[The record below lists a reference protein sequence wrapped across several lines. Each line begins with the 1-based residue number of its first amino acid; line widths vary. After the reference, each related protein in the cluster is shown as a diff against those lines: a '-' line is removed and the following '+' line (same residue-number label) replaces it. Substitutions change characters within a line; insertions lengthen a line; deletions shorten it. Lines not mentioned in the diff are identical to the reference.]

1 MESIANE
8 PTPRPRRWVVRGVA
22 AATIVAVGAAMLII
36 LAGSPASPSTRA
48 RAADIGYIDAAL
60 EQHKACDT
68 MTEIALVR
76 SSRREVRALAA
87 RLRDQDLLTAQ
98 LLASLHRQ
106 ISGRQA
112 QLADGTIVPHRGLPG
127 TADDPASSAGDLG
140 AARPFDRA
148 FLDRMIA
155 GRLELVRLARTQSL
169 EGGDRTLREFNR
181 DLQRRYRDDVR
192 QMSALR
198 EAWYGRAA
206 AARSSGRPNVPSQV
220 RQAPGGAA

>member
-1 MESIANE
+1 MESTGNE
-8 PTPRPRRWVVRGVA
+8 PTPRARRWVVRGVA
-22 AATIVAVGAAMLII
+22 AAAIVAVGAAMLII
-36 LAGSPASPSTRA
+36 LAGSAASPNTRA

-60 EQHKACDT
+60 QQHRACDT
-68 MTEIALVR
+68 MTAIALVR

-127 TADDPASSAGDLG
+127 TADDPAPSAGDLG
-140 AARPFDRA
+140 AATPFDRA

-155 GRLELVRLARTQSL
+155 GRLELLRLARTQSL

-192 QMSALR
+192 QMRALR
-198 EAWYGRAA
+198 EAWYGPAS
-206 AARSSGRPNVPSQV
+206 AARSSGRRDTPAQV
-220 RQAPGGAA
+220 RQAPGRAA

>member
-1 MESIANE
+1 VASPGNES
-8 PTPRPRRWVVRGVA
+8 TPRTRRWAVRGAA
-22 AATIVAVGAAMLII
+22 AATIVAVGAAALVI
-36 LAGSPASPSTRA
+36 LSGSAASPNERA

-60 EQHKACDT
+60 RQHRACDT
-68 MTEIALVR
+68 MTAIALVR

-106 ISGRQA
+106 ISGRPA

-127 TADDPASSAGDLG
+127 PFNDPAPSSSNLRP
-140 AARPFDRA
+140 ARPFDRA

-155 GRLELVRLARTQSL
+155 GRLKLLRLARKQSL

-192 QMSALR
+192 QMRALR
-198 EAWYGRAA
+198 EAWYGPAS
-206 AARSSGRPNVPSQV
+206 AARSSGRRDTPAQV
-220 RQAPGGAA
+220 RQAPGRAA